1 MGPRAGGFT
10 CSLALVRLPSII
22 SDTRSATPCENCAV
36 STPAATLNVGVGA
49 LSVEVLE
56 VSSCAAPTLPS
67 FDTPESVESGLL
79 PCVRL
84 SAAPVLAAAE
94 TTCAADAV
102 AAAVIAADIAAAE
115 ACAKAAAGMPSA
127 GATAAAP
134 LTAAAPDGRSLS
146 PADNSSAK
154 AASGA
159 GAFVP
164 CAIAAAMAAWTAAS
178 VPAAAVG
185 PLFEVESLVAPA
197 SAEDGAEL
205 TEAVVARFVA
215 GSLGFAGTVAPV
227 GDPGAASVRK
237 LAACGMVGPDPAV
250 ASAPAVAGKSAE
262 AGAAAG
268 AGGPARLSA
277 VKGVVMPL
285 ALAAAATAVDAV
297 DAAAIALGAGPCT
310 LPDEALATAAAS
322 AATAAEA
329 SAFAGGGGVTAT
341 GGGLPGAGNEL
352 PPALEPCCLLAAFLR
367 TGLSPASLRAVAKS
381 WLPGRLLADAAEAG
395 ASGWTASLEGCACN
409 TGGAAFIPPEIA
421 SDVPT
426 PSARQAP
433 YFRYL
438 SNHASV
444 RCCAS
449 ARCAGSRRP

>member
-49 LSVEVLE
+49 LSGEVLE

-94 TTCAADAV
+94 TTCAAEAV

-115 ACAKAAAGMPSA
+115 AWAKAAAGVPSA
-127 GATAAAP
+127 GAIAAAP

-164 CAIAAAMAAWTAAS
+164 CAIAAGMAAWTAAS
-178 VPAAAVG
+178 VPAASVG
-185 PLFEVESLVAPA
+185 PLFEVESFVAPA

-205 TEAVVARFVA
+205 PEAVVPRFVA
-215 GSLGFAGTVAPV
+215 GSLDFAGTVAPV
-227 GDPGAASVRK
+227 GDPGAASVRR

-262 AGAAAG
+262 ASAAAG
-268 AGGPARLSA
+268 AGGAARLSA

-285 ALAAAATAVDAV
+285 ALAAAGAAV

-310 LPDEALATAAAS
+310 LPDEALAMAAAS
-322 AATAAEA
+322 AATAVET
-329 SAFAGGGGVTAT
+329 SVFAGGGGVTAT

-367 TGLSPASLRAVAKS
+367 TGLSPASLKAAAKS
-381 WLPGRLLADAAEAG
+381 WLPGRVLADAAEAG
-395 ASGWTASLEGCACN
+395 ASGWTASLEGCA
-409 TGGAAFIPPEIA
+409 
-421 SDVPT
+421 
-426 PSARQAP
+426 
-433 YFRYL
+433 
-438 SNHASV
+438 
-444 RCCAS
+444 
-449 ARCAGSRRP
+449 